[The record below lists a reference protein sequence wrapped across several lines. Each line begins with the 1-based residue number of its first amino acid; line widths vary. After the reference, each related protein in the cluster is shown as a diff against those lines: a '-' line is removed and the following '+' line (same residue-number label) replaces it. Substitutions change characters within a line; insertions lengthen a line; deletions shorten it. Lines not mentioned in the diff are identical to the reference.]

1 METDIFLQELT
12 VDGGRVANDTD
23 RELQRKVFEVTRKG
37 DLEKFRS
44 LLILKCDVN
53 CVSNSGKTL
62 LQVAGELKDVSVRN
76 EMIIALLNSGADLD
90 LALLH
95 AIRESNIKTVEI
107 LLQFHEAAPQPSPC
121 AVGCLKRQ
129 GYVTPLILAA
139 CLQNFQIVT
148 RLLERGYNIRDP
160 KFSQLSFGSEEMVG
174 EKLGPAVYRLNGFR
188 ALSSPVYIAASFLQ
202 DVQSGSDPIHRACV
216 LNKELRGMAEQEYE
230 FKKEYLELSDGC
242 KEFAV
247 ALLNECRSM
256 EEIKCVMEK
265 ENEDG
270 KLGLNILEFAI
281 STRNEKFVSHP
292 YSQLVLNS
300 EVYKSVPFLEKSTW
314 KQALLILLATVL
326 FPLFF
331 LVWVACDSCFPGH
344 EVARMLHSPC
354 VKFLIHCGSYQT
366 FLFLLAFTSFHSQS
380 GFLEYSIIDWIV
392 LSFIIGQLVDVIKDI
407 YRKGMARF
415 CSNYWNYLA
424 TASVTSFGLHYVIWW
439 AGRAAL
445 IDKVDSMKWE
455 THATYH
461 GYTTI
466 LVSYCFFAVGILLA
480 FALNLSFIQ
489 ANSSAG
495 PLLHA
500 FIQMLIDVANFFSYF
515 VFVFLAFAVSFT
527 KLYLQY
533 DKAKQHF
540 LSMSG
545 AGTINETDPLHLERF
560 GSSMA
565 TIFWS
570 LFGEIDEGSF
580 QIDSSG
586 YGAIWKTG
594 MVLFG
599 AFNIVAVLVALNMLI
614 AILSESYTRITENLD
629 TEWKFTRTKLWL
641 SWIHKKG
648 VLPPP
653 FNVLYVLLPVVWAV
667 KRLVTA
673 CSPSLL
679 LLLENERK
687 RRLSWKVERTGE
699 KERREVIRHLVLRY
713 LAKQSCHSE
722 TGTESSESA
731 EEIAEPLTDNTVGT
745 SQSNKIATTETTL

>member
-1 METDIFLQELT
+1 METDIFLQGLT

-44 LLILKCDVN
+44 LLILKCDLN

-270 KLGLNILEFAI
+270 TLGLNILEFAI
-281 STRNEKFVSHP
+281 STRNEKV
-292 YSQLVLNS
+292 
-300 EVYKSVPFLEKSTW
+300 
-314 KQALLILLATVL
+314 
-326 FPLFF
+326 
-331 LVWVACDSCFPGH
+331 CFP
-344 EVARMLHSPC
+344 
-354 VKFLIHCGSYQT
+354 YN
-366 FLFLLAFTSFHSQS
+366 AFS
-380 GFLEYSIIDWIV
+380 
-392 LSFIIGQLVDVIKDI
+392 
-407 YRKGMARF
+407 
-415 CSNYWNYLA
+415 
-424 TASVTSFGLHYVIWW
+424 
-439 AGRAAL
+439 
-445 IDKVDSMKWE
+445 
-455 THATYH
+455 
-461 GYTTI
+461 
-466 LVSYCFFAVGILLA
+466 
-480 FALNLSFIQ
+480 
-489 ANSSAG
+489 
-495 PLLHA
+495 
-500 FIQMLIDVANFFSYF
+500 
-515 VFVFLAFAVSFT
+515 
-527 KLYLQY
+527 
-533 DKAKQHF
+533 
-540 LSMSG
+540 
-545 AGTINETDPLHLERF
+545 
-560 GSSMA
+560 
-565 TIFWS
+565 
-570 LFGEIDEGSF
+570 
-580 QIDSSG
+580 
-586 YGAIWKTG
+586 
-594 MVLFG
+594 
-599 AFNIVAVLVALNMLI
+599 
-614 AILSESYTRITENLD
+614 
-629 TEWKFTRTKLWL
+629 
-641 SWIHKKG
+641 
-648 VLPPP
+648 
-653 FNVLYVLLPVVWAV
+653 
-667 KRLVTA
+667 
-673 CSPSLL
+673 
-679 LLLENERK
+679 
-687 RRLSWKVERTGE
+687 
-699 KERREVIRHLVLRY
+699 
-713 LAKQSCHSE
+713 
-722 TGTESSESA
+722 
-731 EEIAEPLTDNTVGT
+731 
-745 SQSNKIATTETTL
+745 